1 MSRELIVF
9 LTEGMSAWMHAW
21 SSLADE
27 PVNDSGQRSS
37 PVLNVSD
44 HKEVLFT
51 GIKGELVNILAAV
64 SLSKLRRN
72 GI

>member
-9 LTEGMSAWMHAW
+9 LTEGMFAWMHAW
-21 SSLADE
+21 STLAVE
-27 PVNDSGQRSS
+27 PVKDSLQRAC

-44 HKEVLFT
+44 HKEVRFS
-51 GIKGELVNILAAV
+51 GIKSELVNILAAV
-64 SLSKLRRN
+64 SLSKLRRD